1 VNAVRWIVLV
11 AAVEAAATGVILII
25 VPALFGW
32 LILGAELS
40 EPGQALG
47 RLAGIALFGFGLASW
62 PAPAAGGPTTSTIRA
77 LSIYNLLAMICLG
90 YLGIAGKLAG
100 VLLWPAVALHAVL
113 VIPVI
118 YAWRATRQ
126 RRRFLTF
133 G

>member
-1 VNAVRWIVLV
+1 MNAVRWIVLV
-11 AAVEAAATGVILII
+11 AAVEAAVTGLILII

-40 EPGQALG
+40 ETGRALG

-62 PAPAAGGPTTSTIRA
+62 PAPAVEGPTSTVRA
-77 LSIYNLLAMICLG
+77 LSIYNLLATIYLG

-113 VIPVI
+113 AILVI

>member
-1 VNAVRWIVLV
+1 MNAVRWIVLV

-25 VPALFGW
+25 VPALFDW

-62 PAPAAGGPTTSTIRA
+62 PAPAVGGPTSTVRA
-77 LSIYNLLAMICLG
+77 LSIYNLLATIYLG

-113 VIPVI
+113 AILVI